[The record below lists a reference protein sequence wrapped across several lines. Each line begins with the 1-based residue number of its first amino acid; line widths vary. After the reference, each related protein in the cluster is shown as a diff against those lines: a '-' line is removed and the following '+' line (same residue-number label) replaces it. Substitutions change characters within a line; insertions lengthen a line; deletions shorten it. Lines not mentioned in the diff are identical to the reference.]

1 VNTGDEVDPH
11 SLMPRRYADAT
22 PEDFAALA
30 RATASQQADD
40 EAFALANNAVV
51 TEGPWEGAPPQMVA
65 YIGIDEFGQRMRLVA
80 VAEAWRY
87 SPFMGTYRPGGAD
100 GELTIRPAQQPDM
113 LVVKRILLGPQI
125 AGMVVGRAQG
135 AAPVQSR
142 GVIDG
147 EDYYFRA
154 RGDAWS
160 FSVGGGDLIQS
171 PTWYYEE
178 AYGTWPD
185 AGRMPREEAY
195 QFIEKAAALYR
206 AGTPTMVR
214 PSLTLPKVDRR

>member
-1 VNTGDEVDPH
+1 MNTGDEVDPH

-22 PEDFAALA
+22 PEDFAAVV
-30 RATASQQADD
+30 RATANQRAND
-40 EAFALANNAVV
+40 EAFALANDAMV
-51 TEGPWEGAPPQMVA
+51 TEGPWEGAPSQMVA
-65 YIGIDEFGQRMRLVA
+65 YIGIDELGQRVRLAA

-87 SPFMGTYRPGGAD
+87 SPFMGTYRLGGAD
-100 GELTIRPAQQPDM
+100 ENLTIRWVQQPDT

-125 AGMVVGRAQG
+125 AGMVVGRAGG
-135 AAPVQSR
+135 AAPVQSS

-147 EDYYFRA
+147 KDYYFRA

-160 FSVGGGDLIQS
+160 FSVGGVDLIQS

-178 AYGTWPD
+178 AYGVWPD
-185 AGRMPREEAY
+185 AGRMPAEEAY

-214 PSLTLPKVDRR
+214 PSLTLPKVDRK